1 MSYTKCLKFELAAP
15 CTIFFNV
22 SQVSL
27 DCLIILDEWS
37 IHVLV
42 FFNMFDRLLPVLL
55 VQLLVAVELISYR
68 AEQAIAITSHLDHL
82 QPELCELLAELCHV
96 RLVLGFLHTPFT
108 NNESLH

>member
-1 MSYTKCLKFELAAP
+1 MSYTQCLKFELATP

-27 DCLIILDEWS
+27 DCLIILDERC

-42 FFNMFDRLLPVLL
+42 FLNVFDRLLPVLL
-55 VQLLVAVELISYR
+55 VKLLVAVELISYR
-68 AEQAIAITSHLDHL
+68 AEQAVAITAHLDYL
-82 QPELCELLAELCHV
+82 QPELCELLAELRHV

-108 NNESLH
+108 INESLH